1 MIERIDNLWERGD
14 NYNYKDLGRV
24 SKLAKTH
31 FFVVQSRLRG
41 SDVATV
47 KWVAKARGYV
57 FFPYPNTWF
66 DKRDLTELAEYCTM
80 KTEQYWAANPAKAKK
95 RVRPYLADLVEG

>member
-1 MIERIDNLWERGD
+1 MIERLDNLWERGD

-31 FFVVQSRLRG
+31 IFMVQSRAYG
-41 SDVATV
+41 TTVATV
-47 KWVAKARGYV
+47 KWVAKWRRYAL
-57 FFPYPNTWF
+57 FPYPNTYF
-66 DKRDLTELAEYCTM
+66 GNLHLTELVEYCTL
-80 KTEQYWAANPAKAKK
+80 KTEQYLTAHPAKAKK